1 MNKNMQKNN
10 YFQNKYILQI
20 LDYYQDIWAL
30 SYLASLAS
38 WDIET
43 YMPES
48 GAKDKGVAL
57 ARVSLQTQKMMTN
70 KSFVDL
76 INNASKESNLNEY
89 ETAVVRILQKELAH
103 SQKLPPKYI
112 EEYEKTIS
120 ESQVAWRSAKNENKF
135 LLFKPYLA
143 KIIDLNKQKADYLGY
158 TGSPYNALLD
168 IYEDGQTVDQLDPL
182 FNEVKTFLSSL
193 LKQIQKSPKYH
204 TSLNLVNEEYDK
216 NKMVQLNND
225 ILKYFNFDKN
235 RLRIDESSHP
245 FTSSHSAN
253 DIRITTRY
261 HKTDFNRSMA
271 ATIHEF
277 GHSLYDAQCSEELS
291 YTPIWGGSSLGIHES
306 QSRFW
311 ENFVGRSK
319 SFIEVFLDKFN
330 KILLSGN
337 TYSVDDYYAYFNH
350 VKPDFLRVEADEIT
364 YHTHVIIR
372 YEIEKGLIEGTI
384 DIDNIVDYWNDS
396 YEKNLGIRP
405 TNYADGI
412 LQDIHWSMGA
422 MGYFSTYSTGT
433 ILSATWKKQLES
445 ELGNIK
451 NLSKTNDGI
460 AKIQY
465 WLGQNIHQYGSTYIF
480 DKLVKKVTG
489 ESMSLKPWKEY
500 LEDKYLKLY

>member
-1 MNKNMQKNN
+1 MSKNN
-10 YFQNKYILQI
+10 YFQNKYILEI

-30 SYLASLAS
+30 GYLASLAS

-48 GAKDKGVAL
+48 GARDKGVAL
-57 ARVSLQTQKMMTN
+57 ARVGLQTQKMMN
-70 KSFVDL
+70 NQSFVDV
-76 INNASKESNLNEY
+76 INKASQEENLNIY
-89 ETAVVRILQKELAH
+89 ETAIIRILKRELKQ
-103 SQKLPPKYI
+103 SQLLPPSYI
-112 EEYEKTIS
+112 EEFEKTIS

-158 TGSPYNALLD
+158 EGSPYNALLD
-168 IYEDGQTVDQLDPL
+168 IFEEGQSVAKLDPL
-182 FNEVKTFLSSL
+182 FNEVKTFLNKL
-193 LKQIQKSPKYH
+193 LKQIQSSPKYH
-204 TSLNLVNEEYDK
+204 TSLNLFNEKYDK
-216 NKMVQLNND
+216 AKMVQLNND

-245 FTSSHSAN
+245 FTSPHSAN

-261 HKTDFNRSMA
+261 HKSDFNRSMA

-277 GHSLYDAQCSEELS
+277 GHSLYDAQCSEELN

-319 SFIEVFLDKFN
+319 SFIEIFLDKFN
-330 KILLSGN
+330 AILLSGN
-337 TYSVDDYYAYFNH
+337 KYSIEDYYAYFNH
-350 VKPDFLRVEADEIT
+350 VKPDFLRVEADEVT
-364 YHTHVIIR
+364 YHSHVIIR

-384 DIDNIVDYWNDS
+384 GIDNVVDYWNDS
-396 YEKNLGIRP
+396 YEKRLGIRP

-433 ILSATWKKQLES
+433 ILSATWKNQLETQ
-445 ELGNIK
+445 LGNI
-451 NLSKTNDGI
+451 NDLVKTSDGI
-460 AKIQY
+460 AKMQY
-465 WLGQNIHQYGSTYIF
+465 WLGDNIHQYGSTYTF
-480 DKLVKKVTG
+480 DELVNKITG
-489 ESMSLKPWKEY
+489 NSMTLEPWK
-500 LEDKYLKLY
+500 KYLNEKYIGIYK